1 MYVCANIQTNIHNQP
16 PHTHIHTH
24 TYTNAHTQ
32 IYTYKYKQ
40 THTHT
45 HTHTHTQINTQIRT
59 QTEHTFL
66 LCVLIF
72 SLLSLSSKVHDL
84 GLVYVVLT
92 PLPLHFFPFLRY
104 SDVVFQSTLRSQ
116 QPKFISRSKN
126 RPQQQAL
133 WFLLPAL
140 NRLLQN
146 RPSVGRYRCARPKQV

>member
-1 MYVCANIQTNIHNQP
+1 MYAQTYNQIYTTS
-16 PHTHIHTH
+16 PHTHIFTHIHT
-24 TYTNAHTQ
+24 
-32 IYTYKYKQ
+32 Q
-40 THTHT
+40 THTHKYTRTSTNKHT
-45 HTHTHTQINTQIRT
+45 HTRTHTHTQINTQIRT

>member
-1 MYVCANIQTNIHNQP
+1 MYAQTYKQIYTTS
-16 PHTHIHTH
+16 PHTHIFTHIHT
-24 TYTNAHTQ
+24 
-32 IYTYKYKQ
+32 Q
-40 THTHT
+40 THTHKYTRTSTNKHT
-45 HTHTHTQINTQIRT
+45 HTRTHTHTQINTQIRT